1 MPILMAIMSQFLKHA
16 SPGVLKNNCNII
28 PAAEGRKKYLQ
39 YGVEV
44 GVGKRR
50 ENEEN
55 STDNGI

>member
-1 MPILMAIMSQFLKHA
+1 MAIMSQFLKHA